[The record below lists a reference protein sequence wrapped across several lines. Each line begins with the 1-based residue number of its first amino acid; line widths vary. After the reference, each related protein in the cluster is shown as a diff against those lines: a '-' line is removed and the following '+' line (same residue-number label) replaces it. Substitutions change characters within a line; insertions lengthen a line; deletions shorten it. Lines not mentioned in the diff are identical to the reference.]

1 MMIDSYSGPV
11 KSTHKESSMA
21 TLTIKQTPARNDKLR
36 TTLRVAGYIGAA
48 LLLALM
54 LGVLL
59 SGGDWTLPMD
69 PAVAASFTA

>member
-1 MMIDSYSGPV
+1 
-11 KSTHKESSMA
+11 MA
-21 TLTIKQTPARNDKLR
+21 TLTIKQALARNDKLH
-36 TTLRVAGYIGAA
+36 TTLRVAGYIGIA